1 LQPDSSPHRAG
12 SWCPIKRQSQ
22 DVIGSRLRI
31 AVRGRIRLADPEP
44 LGVDVAGRYFD
55 REHPCDQT
63 FPWRLHFAGRQD
75 QDAWRLGGS
84 QRAVGLQASAA
95 GAVGSGA
102 QQSIGLAPETRR
114 SATFGLKA
122 SMTRTRRMLRYIKE
136 NFLARYW
143 EFESLSQRYRQSSE
157 A

>member
-1 LQPDSSPHRAG
+1 MVSHQAPVTGCHRQPPA
-12 SWCPIKRQSQ
+12 Q
-22 DVIGSRLRI
+22 
-31 AVRGRIRLADPEP
+31 AVRGRIRLAGPEP
-44 LGVDVAGRYFD
+44 PGVDVAGRYFD

-95 GAVGSGA
+95 AP
-102 QQSIGLAPETRR
+102 LAAARSSRSASLSRRRR
-114 SATFGLKA
+114 SATFGLKS
-122 SMTRTRRMLRYIKE
+122 SMTRTRRMVRYIKE

-143 EFESLSQRYRQSSE
+143 EF
-157 A
+157 